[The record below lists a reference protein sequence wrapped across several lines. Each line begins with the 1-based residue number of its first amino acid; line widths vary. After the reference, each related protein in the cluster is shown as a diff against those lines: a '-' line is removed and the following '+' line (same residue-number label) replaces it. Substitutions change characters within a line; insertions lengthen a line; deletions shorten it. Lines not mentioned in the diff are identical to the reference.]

1 MPLGKGVPTRESVA
15 ALSERSSGAGAFS
28 DSFDRLV
35 AVMPY
40 TVQLN
45 ESTYHG
51 RTLSCDVAGERFDNP
66 ADASAAAKSE
76 AFHLSMQL
84 GLPVAI
90 RIFEDSRIYLSHI
103 MPAPPR

>member
-1 MPLGKGVPTRESVA
+1 MT
-15 ALSERSSGAGAFS
+15 F
-28 DSFDRLV
+28 
-35 AVMPY
+35 

-51 RTLSCDVAGERFDNP
+51 RTLSCDVANERFDTA
-66 ADASAAAKSE
+66 ADASAAAKTE

-84 GLPVAI
+84 RVAVAI

-103 MPAPPR
+103 MPAPQR